1 MGPNMYVT
9 PPGSFTWFHRDGNG
23 TVDSGHLALAGYNE
37 VIMMRRLPLLHEQ
50 NAIDVGSDKLYE
62 QPHAHGLVRSHSSVY
77 SDSIGSLDEISNVR
91 LILGSEG

>member
-37 VIMMRRLPLLHEQ
+37 VIIMRRLPLLHEQ
-50 NAIDVGSDKLYE
+50 NAIDVGSDTLYE
-62 QPHAHGLVRSHSSVY
+62 LPHANGLVRSHSSVY
-77 SDSIGSLDEISNVR
+77 FHSIGSFYEISNAR
-91 LILGSEG
+91 LISGSEG